1 MARRPRVPGHPD
13 IEPNS
18 PSRSPATRGS
28 LSSTLA
34 HFRSPISQKSR
45 ENQANSTFATPP
57 ESLGFAKTRATIA
70 ETLENRAI
78 LGPENGPK
86 SNSGVGP
93 RSTDRALALDIEGES
108 RQGPDQ
114 GGSRQDDSPA
124 HGGAH
129 DQAPLLQLG
138 RHEPSPDQV
147 DQVHHRL
154 DLRVAGD

>member
-86 SNSGVGP
+86 SNLERGYIDVAIRGRSGDG
-93 RSTDRALALDIEGES
+93 
-108 RQGPDQ
+108 
-114 GGSRQDDSPA
+114 
-124 HGGAH
+124 
-129 DQAPLLQLG
+129 
-138 RHEPSPDQV
+138 
-147 DQVHHRL
+147 
-154 DLRVAGD
+154 